1 MRSGGCVLL
10 TAIKAISLGLR
21 PARLAA
27 AAIRSWIDARLAA
40 IVMKKGEARNKS
52 FAVRSCGHDCPQH
65 ARNARKHNHYIIA
78 VGGAGSLGS
87 PALVSGSKIM
97 RAASRAITATP
108 TR

>member
-52 FAVRSCGHDCPQH
+52 FAVRSCGQDCPQH
-65 ARNARKHNHYIIA
+65 TRNARKHNHYIIA
-78 VGGAGSLGS
+78 VGGVGSL
-87 PALVSGSKIM
+87 ALVSGSKIM